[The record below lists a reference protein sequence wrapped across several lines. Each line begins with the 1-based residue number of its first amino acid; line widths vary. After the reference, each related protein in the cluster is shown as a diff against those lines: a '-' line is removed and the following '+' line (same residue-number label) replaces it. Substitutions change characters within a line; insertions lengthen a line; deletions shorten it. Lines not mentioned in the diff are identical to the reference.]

1 MRVSY
6 PFLSIFWKPFSSFF
20 ISESSASQSDDKK
33 GSESDGS
40 WSDSDQASDD
50 HFSDEEEII
59 AEDYDDA
66 EAGEIQDPDKFEY
79 HSKPKENLWKLR
91 LKSRIA
97 VESDYLGHKGCPN
110 KYNVF
115 HRCTIFC
122 LEHWKDGQIEPSDEY
137 VRYKRLIDRYPLP
150 KTWTPIY
157 DPGVAAFYFWNED
170 DQVVSWLPPSHPKAK
185 ISKTA
190 AVLRREMD
198 LDPSN
203 NSTEDGQG
211 PKIYITK
218 PKPINEYD
226 EKLKPPV
233 VKPPKPKPQMKL
245 PKWNRKSRADLA
257 PNDPMDPSSYSDS
270 CPKGTWSSGLE
281 GTEKKGVDS
290 TVSGTGFQQRPY
302 PNPGAVL
309 AANRGGERR
318 SKSRSRSRSRERE
331 DRRRGDRRDN
341 RRNRR

>member
-1 MRVSY
+1 M
-6 PFLSIFWKPFSSFF
+6 
-20 ISESSASQSDDKK
+20 
-33 GSESDGS
+33 
-40 WSDSDQASDD
+40 
-50 HFSDEEEII
+50 
-59 AEDYDDA
+59 
-66 EAGEIQDPDKFEY
+66 
-79 HSKPKENLWKLR
+79 R

-97 VESDYLGHKGCPN
+97 VENDYLGHKGCPN
-110 KYNVF
+110 KYNIF

-122 LEHWKDGQIEPSDEY
+122 LEHWKEGQTEPSDKY
-137 VRYKRLIDRYPLP
+137 MVRYKRLIDRYPLP
-150 KTWTPIY
+150 KSWTPIY

-185 ISKTA
+185 ISKSA

-203 NSTEDGQG
+203 TVMEEGGG
-211 PKIYITK
+211 PKVYITK

-233 VKPPKPKPQMKL
+233 VKPPRPKPQMKL
-245 PKWNRKSRADLA
+245 LKWNRKSRADLA
-257 PNDPMDPSSYSDS
+257 PHDPMDPSSYSDT
-270 CPKGTWSSGLE
+270 CPRGSWSSGLE

-309 AANRGGERR
+309 AANRGGRGR
-318 SKSRSRSRSRERE
+318 SRSRSRSRSRERD
-331 DRRRGDRRDN
+331 DRRRGDRRDD